1 MFEIYFAIPK
11 HCFQG
16 NATSQINSHD
26 PIASH
31 ALLSA
36 TSLPA
41 CACTF
46 TGVNVVDFTSQSTF
60 YGAHQEL
67 SSNRNFVA
75 ILQQQKTARL
85 RLKPQIHHRE
95 SRDPGLRGWLYH
107 VIHGHSDDL
116 CRFVCA
122 ALCGASGSSFSTT
135 LQGGFSSSTSFCSSS
150 SRSGSSE
157 LLASE
162 LPSSKCPRGTTTGT
176 LPHKHSS
183 TPSHLHVGGSGGSIS
198 ST

>member
-1 MFEIYFAIPK
+1 MTKTTIIRKPIRILFEIYFAIPK

-16 NATSQINSHD
+16 NATSQVNSHD

-46 TGVNVVDFTSQSTF
+46 AGVNVVDFTSQSTF
-60 YGAHQEL
+60 YHAHQEL

-75 ILQQQKTARL
+75 SLQQQKTARL

-95 SRDPGLRGWLYH
+95 SPDPGLRGWLYH
-107 VIHGHSDDL
+107 VIHGHSNDL
-116 CRFVCA
+116 CRLVCA
-122 ALCGASGSSFSTT
+122 VLCGASGSSFTCGR
-135 LQGGFSSSTSFCSSS
+135 LVCAGRCG
-150 SRSGSSE
+150 
-157 LLASE
+157 ASVAWSA
-162 LPSSKCPRGTTTGT
+162 PD
-176 LPHKHSS
+176 
-183 TPSHLHVGGSGGSIS
+183 
-198 ST
+198 